1 MAFLGDGAQVR
12 DRITSMPLAA
22 RRHGSGVNGSYYSP
36 IAIAALD
43 LVQ

>member
-22 RRHGSGVNGSYYSP
+22 RRHGSGVYYSP
-36 IAIAALD
+36 IAIAALE